1 MKVAAYQA
9 PLRAAGSIESLS
21 LIHEQVVWCESNG
34 VEILCCPEGV
44 LGGLADYASQP
55 ADIAID
61 AEAGHLQALLTPLAS
76 ERVAT
81 ILGFTEIDRV
91 GRLYNSAAVFNQG
104 SVVGIYRKL
113 YPAINKSVYE
123 AGNKLSVFTVSDLTF
138 GIIIC
143 NDSNYYEP
151 ARIMASQGAT
161 ALFVPTNTG
170 LPPTKGGPELV
181 AEARNC
187 DIARAVENSV
197 WVIRADVAGRTESL
211 VSYGSSGIVSPDGMV
226 LQSAR
231 RLGPDLIVADI
242 KTAPRKHRRGWDAS
256 RNSAVMD
263 EYVRLITGT
272 QAGVDKK
279 KEKKEM
285 SQPDRV

>member
-1 MKVAAYQA
+1 MKVAAYLA

-81 ILGFTEIDRV
+81 ILGFTEIDLV
-91 GRLYNSAAVFNQG
+91 GRLYNSAAVFHKG

-113 YPAINKSVYE
+113 YPAINRSVYE
-123 AGNKLSVFTVSDLTF
+123 AGDKLPVFTVGDLTF

-187 DIARAVENSV
+187 DIARAVENSI

-242 KTAPRKHRRGWDAS
+242 KTASRKHRRGWDAS

>member
-9 PLRAAGSIESLS
+9 PLYAIGSIDVLG
-21 LIHEQVVWCESNG
+21 LIREQVDWCESNG
-34 VEILCCPEGV
+34 VEILRCPEGV

-61 AEAGHLQALLTPLAS
+61 VEGGQLEALLAPLAS
-76 ERVAT
+76 NRVAT
-81 ILGFTEIDRV
+81 ILGFTEIDRS
-91 GRLYNSAAVFNQG
+91 GRLYNSAAVFHNG

-113 YPAINKSVYE
+113 YPAINKSIYE
-123 AGNKLSVFTVSDLTF
+123 AGDRMPVFTVNDLTF

-151 ARIMASQGAT
+151 ARIMTSKGAA

-170 LPPTKGGPELV
+170 LPPTKAGPELV
-181 AEARNC
+181 AEARNV

-197 WVIRADVAGRTESL
+197 SVIRADVAGHTENL
-211 VSYGSSGIVSPDGMV
+211 VAYGSSGIVDTDGHV

-231 RLGPDLIVADI
+231 QLGQDLIVADI
-242 KTAPRKHRRGWDAS
+242 KTTRRKRRRGWDAS

-263 EYVRLITGT
+263 EYVRLVTGT
-272 QAGVDKK
+272 RFSLLQN
-279 KEKKEM
+279 
-285 SQPDRV
+285 